1 MTDPM
6 RDRVVAVIGDVYE
19 LGPELGRG
27 GMAIVYRATDL
38 RLRRDVAVKVLPP
51 ELAFR
56 ADVRRRFLR
65 EAETAAQLS
74 HPDIVPIYSVDERG
88 GLVYFV
94 MALVDGENLSARLA
108 RGRPPIEETRGILRD
123 VADALAYAHS
133 RGVIHRDIKPDN
145 VIIRREDGRALVT
158 DFGIARAAEAD
169 SHLTATGAAV
179 GTPAY
184 MSPEQALGEH
194 EVDGRSDIYSLGV
207 LAYQMLTGALPFSA
221 ANTPAMMMKHVSEAP
236 RPLLQVRP
244 GLPPGLAAA
253 VERALAKRPED
264 RWQDAGAFRD
274 ALASDEAAP
283 WLVETT
289 AMPSPWSPGSAPRG
303 SSRAGNAPPL
313 RGERAYGGG
322 VPLPPPAARP
332 REPSSARPAPLPV
345 PPAAPQREVPD
356 SPPVPPA
363 PPARGDRRRRR
374 RERKHDSMEAF
385 AARPLEQR
393 IVIFRRNLAGT
404 GATVATLAG
413 INFVTSPH
421 FPWFLFAAMGMGA
434 NIARQ
439 WSSLWADGVT
449 WKRIFQRDVAAS
461 APSQPLPA
469 QRVSAGALAPPSAAE
484 QGAAKLASADVLAGP
499 HGAAVRRVAAD
510 REAILS
516 IMRSLSKTDRE
527 LIPDVTPTVDALA
540 ARGASIAM
548 MLHRLDTDVSLDAMR
563 RLEARI
569 AEVRAEPEDSADHS
583 RRLSLLE
590 RQHTSLAQL
599 TSRRARLYGQLESVG
614 MAMQNLKLDLLKLSS
629 AGVQAALAEVTSATV
644 EARALSRDIDHVLAA
659 ADEVR
664 RM

>member
-1 MTDPM
+1 VTDPM

-19 LGPELGRG
+19 LGSELGRG

-38 RLRRDVAVKVLPP
+38 RLRREVAIKVLPP

-56 ADVRRRFLR
+56 TDVRRRFLR

-94 MALVDGENLSARLA
+94 MALVDGENLSTRLA
-108 RGRPPIEETRGILRD
+108 RGRPEVEETRRILSD

-133 RGVIHRDIKPDN
+133 HGVIHRDIKPDN
-145 VIIRREDGRALVT
+145 IIVRREDGRALVT
-158 DFGIARAAEAD
+158 DFGIARAVESD
-169 SHLTATGAAV
+169 SHLTATGVAV

-184 MSPEQALGEH
+184 MSPEQALGER
-194 EVDGRSDIYSLGV
+194 EVDGRSDIYSLGIV
-207 LAYQMLTGALPFSA
+207 AYQMLAGALPFTA
-221 ANTPAMMMKHVSEAP
+221 ANTPAMMMKHVSEMP
-236 RPLLQVRP
+236 RPLLQARP
-244 GLPPGLAAA
+244 DLPPGLAAA

-264 RWQDAGAFRD
+264 RWQDAAAFRE

-283 WLVETT
+283 WLMETT
-289 AMPSPWSPGSAPRG
+289 TMPSPWPRG
-303 SSRAGNAPPL
+303 SARGTSARAGVPPEA
-313 RGERAYGGG
+313 GERAHAGG
-322 VPLPPPAARP
+322 VAGPPPAAHSRQ
-332 REPSSARPAPLPV
+332 RSSARPEAPPV
-345 PPAAPQREVPD
+345 PQRHPPPSPAAPP
-356 SPPVPPA
+356 PPA
-363 PPARGDRRRRR
+363 PPARRDWSGRR
-374 RERKHDSMEAF
+374 RERKHDSLESF

-393 IVIFRRNLAGT
+393 IIIFRRNLAGT

-413 INFVTSPH
+413 INLLTSPH

-449 WKRIFQRDVAAS
+449 WRRIFQRDVTPPPAS
-461 APSQPLPA
+461 PPPPVPRGSAKVVAPS
-469 QRVSAGALAPPSAAE
+469 STAAE
-484 QGAAKLASADVLAGP
+484 QSAAKLASPEVLAGP
-499 HGAAVRRVAAD
+499 HGAALRRMAAD
-510 REAILS
+510 RETIFS
-516 IMRSLSKTDRE
+516 IMRSLSKADRE
-527 LIPDVTPTVDALA
+527 LIPDVVPTVDALA
-540 ARGASIAM
+540 ARGSSIAS
-548 MLHRLDTDVSLDAMR
+548 MLHHLDTDLAPDAMQH
-563 RLEARI
+563 LEARI
-569 AEVRAEPEDSADHS
+569 AAVRAEPEDSADHS

-590 RQHTSLAQL
+590 RQHASLSEL

-629 AGVQAALAEVTSATV
+629 SGVQAALAEVTSATV

>member
-19 LGPELGRG
+19 LGSELGRG

-38 RLRRDVAVKVLPP
+38 RLRRDVAIKVLPP

-56 ADVRRRFLR
+56 TDVRRRFLR
-65 EAETAAQLS
+65 EAETAAQLN
-74 HPDIVPIYSVDERG
+74 HPNIVPIYSVDERG
-88 GLVYFV
+88 GIVYFV

-108 RGRPPIEETRGILRD
+108 RGRAGLGETRRILSD
-123 VADALAYAHS
+123 VADALSYAHS
-133 RGVIHRDIKPDN
+133 HGVIHRDIKPDN
-145 VIIRREDGRALVT
+145 IIIRREDERALVT

-169 SHLTATGAAV
+169 SHLTATGVAV

-184 MSPEQALGEH
+184 MSPEQALGER

-207 LAYQMLTGALPFSA
+207 VAYQMLAGALPFTA
-221 ANTPAMMMKHVSEAP
+221 VNTPAMMMKHVSEMP
-236 RPLLQVRP
+236 RPLMQSRP
-244 GLPPGLAAA
+244 DLPPALAAA

-264 RWQDAGAFRD
+264 RWQDAAAFRA
-274 ALASDEAAP
+274 ALNSDEAAA
-283 WLVETT
+283 WLLQPT
-289 AMPSPWSPGSAPRG
+289 AMPSAWSPGSARG
-303 SSRAGNAPPL
+303 TSSRAGA
-313 RGERAYGGG
+313 
-322 VPLPPPAARP
+322 PPPASERAHAGGVAVPPPENQSRQPSPARP
-332 REPSSARPAPLPV
+332 ESVPAP
-345 PPAAPQREVPD
+345 QHH
-356 SPPVPPA
+356 A
-363 PPARGDRRRRR
+363 PPAQLPYLQSLRRGGRRSR
-374 RERKHDSMEAF
+374 RERKQDSMESF

-393 IVIFRRNLAGT
+393 IIMFRRNLAGT

-413 INFVTSPH
+413 INLLTSPH

-449 WKRIFQRDVAAS
+449 WKRIFQRDAAPQPAS
-461 APSQPLPA
+461 PSLPAPKGSVKVVAPSA
-469 QRVSAGALAPPSAAE
+469 TAAE
-484 QGAAKLASADVLAGP
+484 QGAAKLASPEVLAGP
-499 HGAAVRRVAAD
+499 HGTAVRRVAAD
-510 REAILS
+510 RETIFS

-527 LIPDVTPTVDALA
+527 LIPDVVPTVDALA
-540 ARGASIAM
+540 ARGSSIAF
-548 MLHRLDTDVSLDAMR
+548 MLHHLDTDLAPDAMQH
-563 RLEARI
+563 LEARI
-569 AEVRAEPEDSADHS
+569 AQVRAEPEDSADHS

-590 RQHTSLAQL
+590 RQHTSLAEL

-629 AGVQAALAEVTSATV
+629 SGVQAALAEVTSATV

>member
-1 MTDPM
+1 
-6 RDRVVAVIGDVYE
+6 VVAVIGDVYE
-19 LGPELGRG
+19 LGSELGRG

-38 RLRRDVAVKVLPP
+38 RLRRDVAIKVLPP
-51 ELAFR
+51 EMAFR
-56 ADVRRRFLR
+56 TDVRRRFLR
-65 EAETAAQLS
+65 EAETAAQLN

-108 RGRPPIEETRGILRD
+108 RGRPEVEETRRILSD

-145 VIIRREDGRALVT
+145 IIIRREDGRALVT
-158 DFGIARAAEAD
+158 DFGIARAAESD
-169 SHLTATGAAV
+169 SHLTATGVAV

-184 MSPEQALGEH
+184 MSPEQALGER

-207 LAYQMLTGALPFSA
+207 VAYQMLAGALPFTA
-221 ANTPAMMMKHVSEAP
+221 ANTPAMMMKHVSEMP
-236 RPLLQVRP
+236 RPLLQARP
-244 GLPPGLAAA
+244 DIPAGLAAA

-264 RWQDAGAFRD
+264 RWQDAAAFRE

-283 WLVETT
+283 WLMETT
-289 AMPSPWSPGSAPRG
+289 TMPSPWPRG
-303 SSRAGNAPPL
+303 SAHGTSTRVDVPPL
-313 RGERAYGGG
+313 PGEREHAGSHAGG
-322 VPLPPPAARP
+322 VAAPPPAAHSRQPPPRP
-332 REPSSARPAPLPV
+332 EEIPAP
-345 PPAAPQREVPD
+345 QQH
-356 SPPVPPA
+356 SA
-363 PPARGDRRRRR
+363 PPQLPYLRSLRAGGRRSR
-374 RERKHDSMEAF
+374 RERRQDSLETF
-385 AARPLEQR
+385 AAHPLEQR

-413 INFVTSPH
+413 INLLTSPH

-439 WSSLWADGVT
+439 WSSLWAEGVT
-449 WKRIFQRDVAAS
+449 WKRIFQRDVVPPPES
-461 APSQPLPA
+461 PPLPA
-469 QRVSAGALAPPSAAE
+469 PKGSAKVVAPSAKAAE
-484 QGAAKLASADVLAGP
+484 QGAAKLASPEVLAGP

-510 REAILS
+510 RETIFS
-516 IMRSLSKTDRE
+516 IMRSLSKADRE
-527 LIPDVTPTVDALA
+527 LIPDVVPTVDALA
-540 ARGASIAM
+540 ARGSSIAF
-548 MLHRLDTDVSLDAMR
+548 MLHHLDTDLAPDAMQH
-563 RLEARI
+563 LKARI
-569 AEVRAEPEDSADHS
+569 AEVRAEPEDSADHA

-590 RQHTSLAQL
+590 RQHASLSEL

-629 AGVQAALAEVTSATV
+629 SGVQAALAEVTSATV

-664 RM
+664 RL

>member
-19 LGPELGRG
+19 LGSELGRG

-38 RLRRDVAVKVLPP
+38 RLRRDVAIKVLPP

-56 ADVRRRFLR
+56 TDVRRRFLR
-65 EAETAAQLS
+65 EAETAAQLN

-94 MALVDGENLSARLA
+94 MALVDGENLSARLT
-108 RGRPPIEETRGILRD
+108 RGRPALEETRRILSD

-133 RGVIHRDIKPDN
+133 HGVIHRDIKPDN
-145 VIIRREDGRALVT
+145 IIIRREDGRALVT
-158 DFGIARAAEAD
+158 DFGIARAAESD
-169 SHLTATGAAV
+169 SHLTATGVAV

-184 MSPEQALGEH
+184 MSPEQALGER

-207 LAYQMLTGALPFSA
+207 VAYQMLTGALPFTA
-221 ANTPAMMMKHVSEAP
+221 ANTPAMMMKHVSEMP
-236 RPLLQVRP
+236 RPLLATRP
-244 GLPPGLAAA
+244 DLPPGLAAA

-264 RWQDAGAFRD
+264 RWQDAAAFRE
-274 ALASDEAAP
+274 ALASDQAAP
-283 WLVETT
+283 WLMETT
-289 AMPSPWSPGSAPRG
+289 TMPSPSPRG
-303 SSRAGNAPPL
+303 SAWDTSARMGVLPRAGE
-313 RGERAYGGG
+313 GEHAGSHAGGG
-322 VPLPPPAARP
+322 AVPPPATQQRQ
-332 REPSSARPAPLPV
+332 PSSPRPEAI
-345 PPAAPQREVPD
+345 PASQQH
-356 SPPVPPA
+356 A
-363 PPARGDRRRRR
+363 PPQQLPYLHSLRGGGRRSR
-374 RERKHDSMEAF
+374 RERKQDSMESF

-393 IVIFRRNLAGT
+393 IIMFRRNLAGT

-413 INFVTSPH
+413 INLLTSPH

-439 WSSLWADGVT
+439 WSSLWAEGVT
-449 WKRIFQRDVAAS
+449 WKRIFERDVVPAPAS
-461 APSQPLPA
+461 PPLPQPKRPAKAVAPSA
-469 QRVSAGALAPPSAAE
+469 TAAE
-484 QGAAKLASADVLAGP
+484 QSAARLASPEVLAGP
-499 HGAAVRRVAAD
+499 HGSAVRRVAAD
-510 REAILS
+510 RETIFS
-516 IMRSLSKTDRE
+516 IMRSLSKADRE
-527 LIPDVTPTVDALA
+527 LIPDVVPTVDALA
-540 ARGASIAM
+540 ARGSSIAF
-548 MLHRLDTDVSLDAMR
+548 MLHHLDTDLAPDAMQ

-590 RQHTSLAQL
+590 RQHASLAEL
-599 TSRRARLYGQLESVG
+599 SSRRVRLYGQLESVG

-629 AGVQAALAEVTSATV
+629 SGVQAALAEVTSATV